1 MYQFEMAMI
10 SASALQGVK
19 LRATDEEAR
28 RDRSAPNVSLIASE
42 DANREKEETRRD
54 YFFSTG
60 LDRWYASLKDKT
72 FRSEMVELSPSEARA
87 IVSCWEKG
95 FKHKDSNAP
104 LPDESQIEIPAVLKG
119 LADRLSSSISSLSPE
134 KGAFI
139 KLSTR
144 SPKDSHIA
152 FANARREYES
162 LLSSK
167 GENVPVNDKL
177 IHLAEVVIESLR
189 VRTGEYAIKLL
200 LSSDRVGEDLEY
212 ALEKGDDDFTKCI
225 CLILREWV
233 DIPQWAEFRGFVWSG
248 QLTAIG
254 QYNHLVM
261 FPQLKQQEARVR
273 TDLESFYASIK
284 DQIPLDRYII
294 DFAWT
299 EEKVYLTE
307 VNPFDGE
314 LVFPAS
320 TGLWSWE
327 TDRNQMKNGPLEL
340 RIREKQEETH
350 ILKHSI
356 DPRWRAIVLS

>member
-1 MYQFEMAMI
+1 MI

-19 LRATDEEAR
+19 LKSTDEGAK
-28 RDRSAPNVSLIASE
+28 RDRSAPNFSLIASE
-42 DANREKEETRRD
+42 DANKEKEDTRRD

-60 LDRWYASLKDKT
+60 LDRWYFSLKDKT
-72 FRSEMVELSPSEARA
+72 FRSEMVELTPDEARA
-87 IVSCWEKG
+87 IVACWEKD
-95 FKHKDSNAP
+95 FKHRDSNAS
-104 LPDESQIEIPAVLKG
+104 LPDVSQVEIPAALKD
-119 LADRLSSSISSLSPE
+119 LVDRLSSSISSLSPQ

-152 FANARREYES
+152 FANARKAYES
-162 LLSSK
+162 HTFTTQGA
-167 GENVPVNDKL
+167 GEDVPINDKL
-177 IHLAEVVIESLR
+177 IHLAQVVIESLR
-189 VRTGEYAIKLL
+189 VRDGEYAVKLL

-212 ALEKGDDDFTKCI
+212 ALEKGDGDFTKCT

-233 DIPQWAEFRGFVWSG
+233 DIPQWAEFRGFIWDG
-248 QLTAIG
+248 QLNAIG

-261 FPQLKQQEARVR
+261 FPQLKQHKARVR
-273 TDLESFYASIK
+273 TDLESFYAAIK

-299 EEKVYLTE
+299 EERVYLIE

-327 TDRNQMKNGPLEL
+327 ADREQMKNGPLEL
-340 RIREKQEETH
+340 RVRETVEETH
-350 ILKHSI
+350 VLKHSI
-356 DPRWRAIVLS
+356 DPRWRAILLKLIG